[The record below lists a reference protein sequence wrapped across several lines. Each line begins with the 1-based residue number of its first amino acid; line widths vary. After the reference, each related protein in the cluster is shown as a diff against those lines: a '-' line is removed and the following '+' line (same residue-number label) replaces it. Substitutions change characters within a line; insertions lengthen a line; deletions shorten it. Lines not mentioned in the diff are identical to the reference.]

1 MRIMEGVET
10 SHDSVEGGPD
20 RFNTTHWSVVLA
32 AGGSDSRLAAPA
44 LERLCAAYW
53 YPLYAY
59 VRRRGHD
66 MHEAQDL
73 TQGFF
78 AQLLEHHSL
87 DGVVPGRARFRS
99 FLLVALKNH
108 LADDHDRKQAQKRGG
123 GKAIISF
130 DAQAAEQRYQ
140 FEPAHAETPDKLY
153 ERRWAITLLD
163 RTLEG
168 LEREFV
174 QAGKGPLLE
183 QLREFLLEGSTER
196 TYAQAGAEIGMTEG
210 AVKKTVQR
218 MRQRYRAILREE
230 IGHTVATVSEVEQEL
245 HHLWSV
251 LAA

>member
-1 MRIMEGVET
+1 MDGVET
-10 SHDSVEGGPD
+10 THNSAESGLG

-32 AGGSDSRLAAPA
+32 AGGSDARLAARA

-66 MHEAQDL
+66 VHEAQDL

-78 AQLLEHHSL
+78 AQLLEHQAFQAL
-87 DGVVPGRARFRS
+87 VPSRARFRS
-99 FLLVALKNH
+99 FLLVALQNH

-123 GKAIISF
+123 GKTIISF

-140 FEPAHAETPDKLY
+140 FEPAHSETPDKLF
-153 ERRWAITLLD
+153 ERRWATTLLD

-174 QAGKGPLLE
+174 LAGKGQILE
-183 QLREFLLEGSTER
+183 QLREFILEGATDR
-196 TYAQAGAEIGMTEG
+196 TYAQAGAQIGMSEG
-210 AVKKTVQR
+210 AVKKAVQR
-218 MRQRYRAILREE
+218 MRQRYRAILRAE
-230 IGHTVATVSEVEQEL
+230 IGHTVATVSEVEEEL
-245 HHLWSV
+245 RHLWSV
-251 LAA
+251 LGA